1 MWFNHINVKKVPRE
15 NAHSFENSLD
25 FAVGVGPILSK
36 LFTQIHSGAGF
47 LRLRTLDI
55 WGQIRLCCC
64 GGVGGWGKGT
74 VQSAWWED
82 SGFCHH
88 REQLSREWRLMSA
101 GLALCPVG
109 RVG

>member
-1 MWFNHINVKKVPRE
+1 MAPGCKGR
-15 NAHSFENSLD
+15 SDLLG
-25 FAVGVGPILSK
+25 GV
-36 LFTQIHSGAGF
+36 
-47 LRLRTLDI
+47 
-55 WGQIRLCCC
+55 
-64 GGVGGWGKGT
+64 GVGGWGKGT

-88 REQLSREWRLMSA
+88 REQLSGEWRLMSA